1 LYTMTCIFIDSRRVE
16 PGACTSTFLRRPLPW
31 PLQGRWARED
41 YALLQPA
48 LPFPA
53 TPLFVTMHMVKA
65 AAGKRE
71 LEVRPL
77 CHMSCIVA
85 FYYIVACRLSASA
98 ISGTRTIASQC
109 LVAHRTTAAG
119 AAC

>member
-1 LYTMTCIFIDSRRVE
+1 MHALAHFCDGLS
-16 PGACTSTFLRRPLPW
+16 LLP
-31 PLQGRWARED
+31 QGRWARED

-48 LPFPA
+48 MPFPA

-77 CHMSCIVA
+77 CYMSCIIA
-85 FYYIVACRLSASA
+85 FYYTVACRLSASA
-98 ISGTRTIASQC
+98 ISGMRTIA
-109 LVAHRTTAAG
+109 VHRCSPHDCSRRCVLTRPARLLRS
-119 AAC
+119 